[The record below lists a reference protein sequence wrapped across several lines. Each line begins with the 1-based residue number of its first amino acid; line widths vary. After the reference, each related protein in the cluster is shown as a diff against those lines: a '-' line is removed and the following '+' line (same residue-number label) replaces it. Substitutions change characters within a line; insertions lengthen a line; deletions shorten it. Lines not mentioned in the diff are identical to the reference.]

1 MNGFKKIINQKTV
14 KNFIMEEQNYICFHI
29 LEIIR

>member
-14 KNFIMEEQNYICFHI
+14 KNFIKEEQNYIGF
-29 LEIIR
+29 LTSEIIR